1 MAKLQLRNRNKD
13 KLDKNGKKK
22 KPNLEW
28 RFEVRMRNTR
38 NSFSKAGFRT
48 QAEAMWFGAFLWV

>member
-22 KPNLEW
+22 NPNWEW
-28 RFEVRMRNTR
+28 RFEVRTGNTR
-38 NSFSKAGFRT
+38 KNFSKAGFRT
-48 QAEAMWFGAFLWV
+48 QAEPLWFGAFLWV